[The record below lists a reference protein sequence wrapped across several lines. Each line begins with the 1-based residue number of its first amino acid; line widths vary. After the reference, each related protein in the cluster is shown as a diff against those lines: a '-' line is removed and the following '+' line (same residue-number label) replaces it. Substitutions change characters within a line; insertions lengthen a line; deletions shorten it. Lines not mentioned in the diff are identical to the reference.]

1 MKAVAPSRGVSRR
14 GMLVATGWTA
24 AGLTVAYL
32 VGRRFIP
39 VFPSTTDPDAN
50 AGAAWLQVR
59 PDGRVAMLCPVH
71 ELGQGSSIALA
82 QIAAEELGVDV
93 ADIDVKLPTTAEIP
107 AMRFTTGSQS
117 IAVHARPM
125 ARAAAALREEL
136 RRRAAVQ
143 LGVDPASLADGVAGF
158 SLADGRTVPYRELV
172 RGAAVVLDA
181 AALPD
186 APLYTFDPKRAL
198 RQVGRPAMP
207 LQALDIVTGRPVFAA
222 DVRLPGTA
230 YGRAVQAPL
239 AGARIVDVDDAAAR
253 ASPGV
258 VAVVVDRERDFVGVV
273 AETPGALARAV
284 DVLKVRW
291 DRPAPF
297 TQADLDRSVDVDLAL
312 SQSKLERRIVDD
324 DLRADVPWDIDL
336 RLDLPVLH
344 HAAQEPRSAVAR
356 FGREGEREIVEIW
369 AGSQDSF
376 VNQKKA
382 AAELG
387 WSADRVVLHTM
398 RVGGAFG
405 GRAIY
410 DVVRDA
416 LLLARAVARPVK
428 VEWSRA
434 DEFFGDR
441 NRPPSSHRVR
451 IKTDRQGRITD
462 WWHATVSG
470 HVLLSELLAPQW
482 LLPPLRMVMA
492 DFGATRGIHT
502 HYAAARQRIEFS
514 DVELP
519 IHVGQ
524 WRSLGATPNNFAI
537 ECAVDEMA
545 RKLGRDPVE
554 FRLANLAPANARLAA
569 CLNEVR
575 ELCEARPRPAGPG
588 FGRGYACGIYHDHSF
603 VAAGFDVQV
612 DRQRKQIKVLRAVC
626 AQDIGLVI
634 NPDQVRAQIEGNV
647 MHAIGQVLMEHAPV
661 ANGGIAARRF
671 SDYPTPTFSDAP
683 QIEVALIGVASV
695 APAGAGETALIAAV
709 PALANAVRDATGF
722 RATRLPVRF
731 DDLPTPAT

>member
-1 MKAVAPSRGVSRR
+1 MTAATTQRGFTRRGV
-14 GMLVATGWTA
+14 LIATGWTA

-32 VGRRFIP
+32 VGRKFFPI
-39 VFPSTTDPDAN
+39 FPSTTDPDAN

-59 PDGRVAMLCPVH
+59 PDGRIAMLCPVH

-82 QIAAEELGVDV
+82 QIAAEELGVAV
-93 ADIDVKLPTTAEIP
+93 ADIDVKLPNTAEIP

-117 IAVHARPM
+117 IATHARPM
-125 ARAAAALREEL
+125 ARAAAALREAL
-136 RRRAAVQ
+136 RHRAARQ
-143 LGVDPASLADGVAGF
+143 LGVAPAALTDGVAGF
-158 SLADGRTVPYRELV
+158 TVADGRTVAYRDLV
-172 RGAAVVLDA
+172 RGTPVVLDG

-186 APLYTFDPKRAL
+186 APLYTFDSEREH
-198 RQVGRPAMP
+198 RQVGRSATP
-207 LQALDIVTGRPVFAA
+207 LQARDIVTGRPVFAA
-222 DVRLPGTA
+222 DVRLPGMA

-239 AGARIVDVDDAAAR
+239 AGARIVEVDDAAAR

-258 VAVVVDRERDFVGVV
+258 IAVVVDRERGFAGVV
-273 AETPGALARAV
+273 AETPGALAGALEL
-284 DVLKVRW
+284 LKVRW

-297 TQADLDRSVDVDLAL
+297 TQADLDRAVDVDVALARG
-312 SQSKLERRIVDD
+312 KLERRIVDD
-324 DLRADVPWDIDL
+324 ELRAEGPWDIDL

-356 FGREGEREIVEIW
+356 FTGNGEREIVEVW

-387 WSADRVVLHTM
+387 WPAERVILHTM

-410 DVVRDA
+410 DVVREA
-416 LLLARAVARPVK
+416 VLLARAAARPVK
-428 VEWSRA
+428 VEWSRR

-451 IKTDRQGRITD
+451 IKVDAQGRITD
-462 WWHATVSG
+462 WWHAVVSG
-470 HVLLSELLAPQW
+470 HVLLSELLAPPW
-482 LLPPLRMVMA
+482 LLPALRLAMA
-492 DFGATRGIHT
+492 DFGATRGIQS
-502 HYAAARQRIEFS
+502 HYAAARRRIEFS

-524 WRSLGATPNNFAI
+524 WRSLGATPNNCAI
-537 ECAVDEMA
+537 ECAVDELA

-569 CLNEVR
+569 CLTKVR
-575 ELCEARPRPAGPG
+575 ELCEARPRPAQPG
-588 FGRGYACGIYHDHSF
+588 FGRGYACGIYHDHSY
-603 VAAGFDVQV
+603 VAAAFDVLV

-626 AQDIGLVI
+626 AQDVGLVI

-647 MHAIGQVLMEHAPV
+647 MHAIGQVLMERAPV
-661 ANGGIAARRF
+661 ADGSMAARRF
-671 SDYPTPTFSDAP
+671 RDYPTPTLADAP
-683 QIEVALIGVASV
+683 EIEVALIGDTSN
-695 APAGAGETALIAAV
+695 APSGAGETALITAV
-709 PALANAVRDATGF
+709 PALANALRDAIGL
-722 RATRLPVRF
+722 RAARLPVPSADF
-731 DDLPTPAT
+731 PEPAI